1 VLQKAPAG
9 IAVKPAGTAP
19 DIDPGQP
26 ETAVSA
32 GLTQRMAGETQAGG
46 ADVVASSAISDTT
59 ERIQGLI
66 KEYRWSE
73 ARTLAADLEKQLGF
87 LPRKGSQVRE
97 GWILLAQVEGQRL
110 RSEKQVGRVVDVSR
124 LRALRQE
131 AENVVD

>member
-1 VLQKAPAG
+1 
-9 IAVKPAGTAP
+9 
-19 DIDPGQP
+19 
-26 ETAVSA
+26 
-32 GLTQRMAGETQAGG
+32 
-46 ADVVASSAISDTT
+46 
-59 ERIQGLI
+59 LI

-73 ARTLAADLEKQLGF
+73 ARTLAADLEKQLGL